1 MVVNRCQMLPV
12 VWNVWECLGM
22 PGNAMECLG
31 LPGSVQAEGWHSRAQ
46 PGIVQAE
53 GCQDSAAVV
62 RPARSLAIALMLCQT
77 LPQLSAAR
85 DTKGRF
91 QEAAFAW
98 LCMALRSSCF
108 RQRVCLCVYDST
120 YVYMCVSLCLSV
132 SQCLLLYYVGWECDM
147 LW

>member
-1 MVVNRCQMLPV
+1 
-12 VWNVWECLGM
+12 
-22 PGNAMECLG
+22 MECLG
-31 LPGSVQAEGWHSRAQ
+31 LPGCVQAEGWHSRAQ

-98 LCMALRSSCF
+98 LCMALRSIVSDSEF
-108 RQRVCLCVYDST
+108 ACVYMTVLVCYD
-120 YVYMCVSLCLSV
+120 VCIVV
-132 SQCLLLYYVGWECDM
+132 SQCISVFAPILCRMGV
-147 LW
+147 